1 MRSKNVKAYLNGN
14 LSSAKYDE
22 ASASISVPTG
32 SLGAGLHTVVIEAA
46 DDAGNLSRQAVTITV
61 GKVTDHAFVDI
72 GTSWAAGYID
82 RLAARGIMQGSTV
95 DGKKYYYPNSN
106 LKRSEFAAMIARTL
120 NLDTSSE
127 EGLNFVDNDDI
138 PSWARGPIA
147 ACVRAGLMEGSSTGR
162 FNPNSN
168 ITRAE
173 VMTVISRSLP
183 RGYVPSSKT
192 YTDQA
197 EIPDWALT
205 HVQIV
210 SAIGLVGGYKD
221 GSIQPNAR
229 ITRAEIAKIFC
240 YL

>member
-1 MRSKNVKAYLNGN
+1 MRARNVKAYLNGN
-14 LSSAKYDE
+14 LSSAQYNE

-32 SLGAGLHTVVIEAA
+32 SLGTGLHTVVIEAA
-46 DDAGNLSRQAVTITV
+46 DDAGNLARQAVTITV
-61 GKVTDHAFVDI
+61 GKATTHAFVDI

-95 DGKKYYYPNSN
+95 NGQKYYYPNSN

-120 NLDTSSE
+120 DLDTSSE
-127 EGLNFVDNDDI
+127 EGLDFADNDAI
-138 PSWARGPIA
+138 PSWARGAVA
-147 ACVRAGLMEGSSTGR
+147 ACVREGLMQGSSTGN
-162 FNPNSN
+162 FNPSSN

-183 RGYVPSSKT
+183 RGYAPGSKT

-197 EIPDWALT
+197 DIPAWAVT
-205 HVQIV
+205 HVQTV
-210 SAIGLVGGYKD
+210 SNIGLVGGYRD